1 MLKIWNRI
9 VNLGISEDLNGI
21 EIKQVKMVNFG
32 ALFVTL
38 AGLAFFFSSF
48 RIGNLT
54 LSIALIACPFYYISV
69 FISQYYL
76 RRKLARNL
84 LYFGL
89 CVEVTCYSL
98 LDNPSAFTLNYFFGV
113 AMLAF
118 IMYNNKINRVLGV
131 LFCTFLYFVIGYIQP
146 YIQDAL
152 PFDPVIY
159 VLDVITLFLGI
170 VVCLNYFH
178 KINHEYNV
186 MLMNQKLELE
196 RVNVNKTKL
205 ISILTH
211 DIRNPINAL
220 NHLLSSQPEK
230 EFTNEELNF
239 LLTKIKTE
247 FVTQFNSINTLLDWS
262 KTQLTELNT
271 NVESTRINDLIHSII
286 KDLNY
291 NTTQKNIS
299 VTTALTENDLIEIDK
314 THLIII
320 LRNLMMN
327 AIKFTKN
334 DGHISLTTTRDT
346 ESYKID
352 IYDDGK
358 GFEGYSHH
366 HFEPL
371 TTSKV
376 NEGTNH
382 EKGNGM
388 GLLLS
393 KELAEK
399 NQAKLFVKNNKHH
412 GTTVRLDIDLK

>member
-1 MLKIWNRI
+1 MLKAWNRI
-9 VNLGISEDLNGI
+9 VNLGITDDLNGI

-32 ALFVTL
+32 AIFVTL
-38 AGLAFFFSSF
+38 AGLAFFISSI
-48 RIGNLT
+48 RIGSIP
-54 LSIALIACPFYYISV
+54 LSIALIACPIYYISV

-89 CVEVTCYSL
+89 CIEITCYSL

-118 IMYNNKINRVLGV
+118 IMYNNKVNRILGV
-131 LFCTFLYFVIGYIQP
+131 IFCTFLYFTIGYIQP
-146 YIQDAL
+146 YIQDSL

-186 MLMNQKLELE
+186 MLINQKLELE

-220 NHLLSSQPEK
+220 NHLLNSQPEK
-230 EFTNEELNF
+230 DFSIEELNQ
-239 LLTKIKTE
+239 LMSKIKIE
-247 FVTQFNSINTLLDWS
+247 FQSQFNSINTLLDWS
-262 KTQLTELNT
+262 KSQLTELNVNSEST
-271 NVESTRINDLIHSII
+271 NVNNILDSIVT
-286 KDLNY
+286 DLNY
-291 NTTQKNIS
+291 SISQKSIS
-299 VTTALTENDLIEIDK
+299 LTLQLINEDQISIDK

-320 LRNLMMN
+320 LRNLLIN
-327 AIKFTKN
+327 AIKFTPIEGSIKISTHRTN
-334 DGHISLTTTRDT
+334 DLYH
-346 ESYKID
+346 ID
-352 IYDDGK
+352 IYNDGK
-358 GFEGYSHH
+358 GFEGYGQIG
-366 HFEPL
+366 FEPF
-371 TTSKV
+371 TSSIV
-376 NEGTNH
+376 HEGTNH

-399 NQAKLFVKNNKHH
+399 NNSTLLIKNNKPS
-412 GTTVRLDIDLK
+412 GTTVRLAININ

>member
-1 MLKIWNRI
+1 MLKIWNKL
-9 VNLGISEDLNGI
+9 VNLGISDDLNGI
-21 EIKQVKMVNFG
+21 EIKQVKMVNFSTI
-32 ALFVTL
+32 FVTL
-38 AGLAFFFSSF
+38 AGIAFFISSYH
-48 RIGNLT
+48 IGSVY
-54 LSIALIACPFYYISV
+54 LSIALITCPIYYISV
-69 FISQYYL
+69 FVSQYYL

-84 LYFGL
+84 LFFGL
-89 CVEVTCYSL
+89 GIEITCYSL
-98 LDNPSAFTLNYFFGV
+98 LDNPSAFTLNYLFGV
-113 AMLAF
+113 AMLSF
-118 IMYNNKINRVLGV
+118 IMYNNKTNRALGV
-131 LFCTFLYFVIGYIQP
+131 IFCAILYFGIGYIQP
-146 YIQDAL
+146 YVQFRL
-152 PFDPVIY
+152 PHDPIIY
-159 VLDVITLFLGI
+159 FLDVITLFLGI
-170 VVCLNYFH
+170 TVCLNYFH
-178 KINHEYNV
+178 KINNEYNS
-186 MLMNQKLELE
+186 MLVKQKLDLE
-196 RVNVNKTKL
+196 KINVNKTKL

-262 KTQLTELNT
+262 KSQLTEINT

-314 THLIII
+314 THLVII

-334 DGHISLTTTRDT
+334 DGHISITTTRDT
-346 ESYKID
+346 ESFKID

-358 GFEGYSHH
+358 GFEGYSYH
-366 HFEPL
+366 HFELL
-371 TTSKV
+371 TSSKV

-412 GTTVRLDIDLK
+412 GTTVRIDIDLK